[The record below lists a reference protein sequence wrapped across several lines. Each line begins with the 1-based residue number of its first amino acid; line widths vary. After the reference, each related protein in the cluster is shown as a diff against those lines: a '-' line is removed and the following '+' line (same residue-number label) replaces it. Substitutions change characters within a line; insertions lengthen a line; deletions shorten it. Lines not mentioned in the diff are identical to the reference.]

1 MRGNI
6 FLDFLINKDAST
18 GKNVWRMA
26 SLPPQK
32 KGCDG
37 RQDQAGQGDEDNGS
51 Q

>member
-1 MRGNI
+1 MRGTI
-6 FLDFLINKDAST
+6 FLNSLINKGASI
-18 GKNVWRMA
+18 GKNVLRMA

-37 RQDQAGQGDEDNGS
+37 RQDKAGQGHEDNGS